1 MTVKIERMELDSE
14 SKDKELSNSQQLYTT
29 ELSEKLKKTQGELEE
44 TKSSLLDLEEKYGQ
58 AQTTIKEKEFLI
70 SNLLK
75 SEDNFRDQVI
85 HPAYLE
91 VELKQDGAV
100 TCVSKGAWKTGCNG
114 WDCRLF
120 RKPCSAVC
128 DGTFF
133 SSLLNEM
140 STIEFLSLV
149 QEASVV
155 DGDLLT
161 WTRKLKELP
170 SFSQCCKSCMVWSLS
185 YYFCGKIAVSYN
197 ILHLLHFA
205 PVVVMS
211 DEAA

>member
-1 MTVKIERMELDSE
+1 MRRRDGKGKGVIEAREGEAMTVKIERMELDSE

-75 SEDNFRDQVI
+75 SDNFRDQVI

-120 RKPCSAVC
+120 RKPCSA
-128 DGTFF
+128 GI
-133 SSLLNEM
+133 LILG
-140 STIEFLSLV
+140 
-149 QEASVV
+149 A
-155 DGDLLT
+155 
-161 WTRKLKELP
+161 R
-170 SFSQCCKSCMVWSLS
+170 SFSC
-185 YYFCGKIAVSYN
+185 
-197 ILHLLHFA
+197 
-205 PVVVMS
+205 
-211 DEAA
+211 